1 MQDVGLPYGHYFAK
15 GMSRGMT
22 SATSTRRGRR
32 AQQPQGGPSGR
43 RSSAAPAAPV
53 AASPRTLPRPGG
65 LGPVRLQQLILVEL
79 AAAVML
85 AAWAADTSWLLA
97 PAGAVAVVLLL
108 LAVLRRGRRPL
119 PEWYE
124 TARALRQRRRDAKL
138 PVPPGTDPMLAPA
151 VECDPALRTY
161 NFVSRDDRSIGM
173 IGDGTFL
180 TVVLFV
186 QPGDRPLRP
195 GAGDRQLPLRLIQDA
210 LEVDGIRL
218 ASAQIVQ
225 HTQPA
230 PAPHLP
236 QQSLAARSY
245 GPLQAQ
251 AGSPALRLTWVA
263 LKLDPEVCPEA
274 VQARGDGVPG
284 AQRAL
289 LRVADQ
295 LSSRLA
301 GAGFKATILDE
312 TELVQALATSS
323 CLNPRANAQR
333 TQDGDSPQRRTV
345 ESVRTW
351 RVDDRWHTT
360 YWVSRWPQ
368 LGSGGVALPEL
379 VTRFTSLPVL
389 ATTFSMTLSKAGN
402 RGVSLTG
409 HVRVTARGDSEL
421 GQVGRELE
429 RAASAAK
436 VGLVRLDREQVPG
449 VLATLPLGGTY

>member
-1 MQDVGLPYGHYFAK
+1 M
-15 GMSRGMT
+15 
-22 SATSTRRGRR
+22 
-32 AQQPQGGPSGR
+32 
-43 RSSAAPAAPV
+43 
-53 AASPRTLPRPGG
+53 
-65 LGPVRLQQLILVEL
+65 GPVRLQQLILVEL

-85 AAWAADTSWLLA
+85 VAWVTDVSWLLA
-97 PAGAVAVVLLL
+97 PAGAVAALLLL

-119 PEWYE
+119 AEWYD
-124 TARALRQRRRDAKL
+124 TARALRRRQREAKL
-138 PVPPGTDPMLAPA
+138 PVPPGTDALLAPV
-151 VECDPALRTY
+151 VECDPALRTHE
-161 NFVSRDDRSIGM
+161 FLSRDDRSIGL

-180 TVVLFV
+180 TAVLFV
-186 QPGDRPLRP
+186 QPADQPLRP
-195 GAGDRQLPLRLIQDA
+195 GGAGRELPLKLIQEA

-218 ASAQIVQ
+218 ASAQVVQ

-236 QQSLAARSY
+236 EQSIAARSY

-251 AGSPALRLTWVA
+251 TGSPALRLTWVA
-263 LKLDPEVCPEA
+263 LKLDPELCPEA

-295 LSSRLA
+295 LTSRLA

-312 TELVQALATSS
+312 NELVQALATSS
-323 CLNPRANAQR
+323 CLNPRANAQHG
-333 TQDGDSPQRRTV
+333 QDGRTQRRTV

-368 LGSGGVALPEL
+368 LGNGGVALPAL
-379 VTRFTSLPVL
+379 VTQFTSLPVL
-389 ATTFSMTLSKAGN
+389 ATTFSVTLSKAGS
-402 RGVSLTG
+402 RGVSLAG
-409 HVRVTARGDSEL
+409 HIRVTARGDSEL
-421 GQVGRELE
+421 SQVGRELE
-429 RAASAAK
+429 RTASTAK

-449 VLATLPLGGTY
+449 ALATLPLGGTY

>member
-1 MQDVGLPYGHYFAK
+1 
-15 GMSRGMT
+15 MT

-32 AQQPQGGPSGR
+32 AQQQEHDPGR
-43 RSSAAPAAPV
+43 GRVPAPAPA
-53 AASPRTLPRPGG
+53 AASPRKLPSPGG
-65 LGPVRLQQLILVEL
+65 LGPLRLQQLILVEL
-79 AAAVML
+79 AAALML
-85 AAWAADTSWLLA
+85 VAWATHMSWLLA
-97 PAGAVAVVLLL
+97 PAGAVAALLL
-108 LAVLRRGRRPL
+108 LMAVLRRGRRPM

-124 TARALRQRRRDAKL
+124 TTRALRSRRREAKS
-138 PVPPGTDPMLAPA
+138 PVPPGTDPMLAPV

-161 NFVSRDDRSIGM
+161 SFVSRDDRSIGM

-180 TVVLFV
+180 TAVLFV
-186 QPGDRPLRP
+186 QPGDEPLRP
-195 GAGDRQLPLRLIQDA
+195 EAAGRQVPLHLVHDA

-236 QQSLAARSY
+236 QQSLAAQSY
-245 GPLQAQ
+245 GPLQAK
-251 AGSPALRLTWVA
+251 AGSPALRLTWIA
-263 LKLDPEVCPEA
+263 LKLDPELCPEA

-295 LSSRLA
+295 LASRLA

-312 TELVQALATSS
+312 NELVQALATSS
-323 CLNPRANAQR
+323 CLNPRANAQH
-333 TQDGDSPQRRTV
+333 TQDGRASQRRTV
-345 ESVRTW
+345 EAVRSW

-360 YWVSRWPQ
+360 YWLSRWPQ
-368 LGSGGVALPEL
+368 LGNGGVGLPEL
-379 VTRFTSLPVL
+379 ITRLTSLPVL
-389 ATTFSMTLSKAGN
+389 ATTFSVTLGKAGS

-409 HVRVTARGDSEL
+409 HIRVTNRGDSEL
-421 GQVGRELE
+421 GQVGRQLE
-429 RAASAAK
+429 RTASAAK

-449 VLATLPLGGTY
+449 ALATLPLGGTY

>member
-1 MQDVGLPYGHYFAK
+1 
-15 GMSRGMT
+15 MT
-22 SATSTRRGRR
+22 SATSTRRARR
-32 AQQPQGGPSGR
+32 AQQQPDGPDRGR
-43 RSSAAPAAPV
+43 TSTPAPA
-53 AASPRTLPRPGG
+53 AASPRTLPTPGG
-65 LGPVRLQQLILVEL
+65 MGPVRLQQLILVEL

-85 AAWAADTSWLLA
+85 VAWVTDVSWLLA
-97 PAGAVAVVLLL
+97 PAGAVAALLLL

-119 PEWYE
+119 AEWYD
-124 TARALRQRRRDAKL
+124 TARALRRRQREAKL
-138 PVPPGTDPMLAPA
+138 PVPPGTDAMLAPV

-161 NFVSRDDRSIGM
+161 EFVSRDDRSIGL

-180 TVVLFV
+180 TAVLFV
-186 QPGDRPLRP
+186 QPADQPLRP
-195 GAGDRQLPLRLIQDA
+195 GGAGRQLPLKLIQEA

-218 ASAQIVQ
+218 ASAQVVQ

-236 QQSLAARSY
+236 EQSIAARSY

-251 AGSPALRLTWVA
+251 TGSPALRLTWVA
-263 LKLDPEVCPEA
+263 LKLDPELCPEA

-295 LSSRLA
+295 LTSRLA

-312 TELVQALATSS
+312 NELVQALATSS
-323 CLNPRANAQR
+323 CLNPRANAQHGQDGR
-333 TQDGDSPQRRTV
+333 TQRRSV

-368 LGSGGVALPEL
+368 LGNGGVALPEL

-389 ATTFSMTLSKAGN
+389 ATTFSVTLSKAGS
-402 RGVSLTG
+402 RGVSLAG
-409 HVRVTARGDSEL
+409 HIRVTARGDSEL

-429 RAASAAK
+429 RTASTAK

-449 VLATLPLGGTY
+449 ALATLPLGGTY

>member
-1 MQDVGLPYGHYFAK
+1 
-15 GMSRGMT
+15 MT
-22 SATSTRRGRR
+22 SATSTRRGGR
-32 AQQPQGGPSGR
+32 AQQQQDGPGR
-43 RSSAAPAAPV
+43 RRGPAPAPA
-53 AASPRTLPRPGG
+53 AASPRLLPSPGG
-65 LGPVRLQQLILVEL
+65 MGPLRLQQLILVEL

-97 PAGAVAVVLLL
+97 PAGGVAALLLL

-124 TARALRQRRRDAKL
+124 TTRALRRRQRAAKT
-138 PVPPGTDPMLAPA
+138 PVPPGTDPMLAPT

-161 NFVSRDDRSIGM
+161 RFVSRDDRSIGM

-180 TVVLFV
+180 TAVLFV
-186 QPGDRPLRP
+186 QPGDQPLRP
-195 GAGDRQLPLRLIQDA
+195 DSAGRRLPLHLVQEA

-218 ASAQIVQ
+218 ASAQVVQ

-236 QQSLAARSY
+236 QQSVAARSY

-251 AGSPALRLTWVA
+251 TGSPALRLTWVA
-263 LKLDPEVCPEA
+263 LKLDPELCPEA

-295 LSSRLA
+295 LASRLA
-301 GAGFKATILDE
+301 GAGFQATILDE

-323 CLNPRANAQR
+323 CLNPRANAQHA
-333 TQDGDSPQRRTV
+333 QDGRSPQRRTV
-345 ESVRTW
+345 ESARSW

-360 YWVSRWPQ
+360 YWLSRWPQ
-368 LGSGGVALPEL
+368 LGTGVWRCP
-379 VTRFTSLPVL
+379 S
-389 ATTFSMTLSKAGN
+389 
-402 RGVSLTG
+402 
-409 HVRVTARGDSEL
+409 
-421 GQVGRELE
+421 
-429 RAASAAK
+429 
-436 VGLVRLDREQVPG
+436 
-449 VLATLPLGGTY
+449 

>member
-1 MQDVGLPYGHYFAK
+1 
-15 GMSRGMT
+15 MT

-32 AQQPQGGPSGR
+32 AQQQQDGPSR
-43 RSSAAPAAPV
+43 RRASAPAPV
-53 AASPRTLPRPGG
+53 TASPRTLPSPGG
-65 LGPVRLQQLILVEL
+65 MGPVRLQQLILIEL

-85 AAWAADTSWLLA
+85 TAWATHVSWLLA
-97 PAGAVAVVLLL
+97 PAGAVAALLLL

-124 TARALRQRRRDAKL
+124 TTRAFRSRRREAKA
-138 PVPPGTDPMLAPA
+138 PVPPGTDPMLVPT
-151 VECDPALRTY
+151 VECDPALRTFS
-161 NFVSRDDRSIGM
+161 FVSRDNRSIGM

-180 TVVLFV
+180 TAVLFV
-186 QPGDRPLRP
+186 QPGDQPLRP
-195 GAGDRQLPLRLIQDA
+195 ASAERQLPLQLVHDA

-218 ASAQIVQ
+218 TSAQVVQ

-236 QQSLAARSY
+236 QQSVAARSY
-245 GPLQAQ
+245 GPLQAH

-263 LKLDPEVCPEA
+263 LRLDPELCPEA
-274 VQARGDGVPG
+274 VEARGNGMPG

-295 LSSRLA
+295 LASRLD

-323 CLNPRANAQR
+323 CLNPRANAQHA
-333 TQDGDSPQRRTV
+333 QDGRQPQRRTV
-345 ESVRTW
+345 ESVKSW

-360 YWVSRWPQ
+360 YWLSRWPQ
-368 LGSGGVALPEL
+368 LGAGVELPALI
-379 VTRFTSLPVL
+379 TRFTSLPVL
-389 ATTFSMTLSKAGN
+389 ATTFSLTLGRAGN
-402 RGVSLTG
+402 RGVSLSG
-409 HVRVTARGDSEL
+409 HIRVTARGDSEL
-421 GQVGRELE
+421 AQVGRELE

-449 VLATLPLGGTY
+449 ALATLPLGGTH

>member
-1 MQDVGLPYGHYFAK
+1 
-15 GMSRGMT
+15 MS

-32 AQQPQGGPSGR
+32 APQQPGGPDGR
-43 RSSAAPAAPV
+43 RTPAAPS

-79 AAAVML
+79 AAAVMV
-85 AAWAADTSWLLA
+85 AAWAAGTSWLLA
-97 PAGAVAVVLLL
+97 PAGAVAALLLL

-124 TARALRQRRRDAKL
+124 TTRALSRRRRDAKL
-138 PVPPGTDPMLAPA
+138 PVPPGTDAMLVPV

-161 NFVSRDDRSIGM
+161 SFVSRDDRSIGM

-180 TVVLFV
+180 TAVLFV
-186 QPGDRPLRP
+186 QPGDQPLRP
-195 GAGDRQLPLRLIQDA
+195 GAGERQLPLKLVQDA

-218 ASAQIVQ
+218 ASVQVVQ

-236 QQSLAARSY
+236 PQSLAARSY

-251 AGSPALRLTWVA
+251 SGSPALRLTWVA
-263 LKLDPEVCPEA
+263 LKLDPELCPEA
-274 VQARGDGVPG
+274 VKARGDGVPG

-295 LSSRLA
+295 LASRLA

-323 CLNPRANAQR
+323 CLNPRANQQHG
-333 TQDGDSPQRRTV
+333 QDGRTQRRTV
-345 ESVRTW
+345 EAVRTW

-368 LGSGGVALPEL
+368 LGPGGVALPEL

-402 RGVSLTG
+402 RGVALTG
-409 HVRVTARGDSEL
+409 HIRVTARGDDEL
-421 GQVGRELE
+421 GEVGRELE

-449 VLATLPLGGTY
+449 ALATLPLGGTY

>member
-1 MQDVGLPYGHYFAK
+1 
-15 GMSRGMT
+15 MS
-22 SATSTRRGRR
+22 SATSTRRDRR
-32 AQQPQGGPSGR
+32 AQQQQGGPGRR
-43 RSSAAPAAPV
+43 RSSRPPAPAPT

-79 AAAVML
+79 AAAVMV
-85 AAWAADTSWLLA
+85 AAWATHVSWLLA
-97 PAGAVAVVLLL
+97 PAGAVAALLLL

-124 TARALRQRRRDAKL
+124 TTRALRRRKRDAKL
-138 PVPPGTDPMLAPA
+138 PVPPGTDPMLVPT

-161 NFVSRDDRSIGM
+161 SFVSRDDRSIGM

-180 TVVLFV
+180 TAVLFV
-186 QPGDRPLRP
+186 QPADQPLRP
-195 GAGDRQLPLRLIQDA
+195 ESAGRQLPLQLIQDA
-210 LEVDGIRL
+210 LEVDEIRL
-218 ASAQIVQ
+218 ASAQVVQ

-236 QQSLAARSY
+236 EQSLAARSY
-245 GPLQAQ
+245 GPLQAR

-263 LKLDPEVCPEA
+263 LKLDPELCPEA
-274 VQARGDGVPG
+274 VKARGDGVPG
-284 AQRAL
+284 TQRAL
-289 LRVADQ
+289 LRAADQ
-295 LSSRLA
+295 LASRLA

-312 TELVQALATSS
+312 NELVQALATSS
-323 CLNPRANAQR
+323 CLNPRANAQHG
-333 TQDGDSPQRRTV
+333 QDGRTQRRTV
-345 ESVRTW
+345 EAVRTW

-360 YWVSRWPQ
+360 YWLSRWPQ

-379 VTRFTSLPVL
+379 ITRFTSLPVL
-389 ATTFSMTLSKAGN
+389 ATTFSVTLSKAGN
-402 RGVSLTG
+402 RGVALAG
-409 HVRVTARGDSEL
+409 HIRVTARGDSEL

-449 VLATLPLGGTY
+449 ALATLPLGGTY

>member
-1 MQDVGLPYGHYFAK
+1 
-15 GMSRGMT
+15 MT

-32 AQQPQGGPSGR
+32 AQQEPDGPDRGR
-43 RSSAAPAAPV
+43 TSAPAPAV
-53 AASPRTLPRPGG
+53 ASPRTLPTPGG
-65 LGPVRLQQLILVEL
+65 MGPVRLQQLILVEL

-85 AAWAADTSWLLA
+85 VAWVTDVSWLLA
-97 PAGAVAVVLLL
+97 PAGAVAALLLL

-119 PEWYE
+119 AEWYD
-124 TARALRQRRRDAKL
+124 TARALRRRQREAKL
-138 PVPPGTDPMLAPA
+138 PVPPGTDALLAPV
-151 VECDPALRTY
+151 VECDPALRTHE
-161 NFVSRDDRSIGM
+161 FLSRDDRSIGL

-180 TVVLFV
+180 TAVLFV
-186 QPGDRPLRP
+186 QPADQPLRP
-195 GAGDRQLPLRLIQDA
+195 GGAGRELPLKLIQEA

-218 ASAQIVQ
+218 ASAQVVQ

-236 QQSLAARSY
+236 EQSIAARSY

-251 AGSPALRLTWVA
+251 TGSPALRLTWVA
-263 LKLDPEVCPEA
+263 LKLDPELCPEA

-295 LSSRLA
+295 LTSRLA

-312 TELVQALATSS
+312 NELVQALATSS
-323 CLNPRANAQR
+323 CLNPRANAQHGQDGR
-333 TQDGDSPQRRTV
+333 TQRRSV

-368 LGSGGVALPEL
+368 LGNGGVALPAL
-379 VTRFTSLPVL
+379 VTQFTSLPVL
-389 ATTFSMTLSKAGN
+389 ATTFSVTLSKAGS
-402 RGVSLTG
+402 RGVSLAG
-409 HVRVTARGDSEL
+409 HIRVTARGDSEL
-421 GQVGRELE
+421 SQVGRELE
-429 RAASAAK
+429 RTASTAK

-449 VLATLPLGGTY
+449 ALATLPLGGTY

>member
-1 MQDVGLPYGHYFAK
+1 
-15 GMSRGMT
+15 MS
-22 SATSTRRGRR
+22 SATSTRGRR
-32 AQQPQGGPSGR
+32 ALQQQDGPGR
-43 RSSAAPAAPV
+43 RRTPDQAPT

-65 LGPVRLQQLILVEL
+65 LGPVRLQQLVLVEL
-79 AAAVML
+79 AVAVLL
-85 AAWAADTSWLLA
+85 AAWATDVSWSLA
-97 PAGAVAVVLLL
+97 PAGAMAALLLL

-124 TARALRQRRRDAKL
+124 TARALRSRRRESKL
-138 PVPPGTDPMLAPA
+138 PVPPGTDPMLAPV

-161 NFVSRDDRSIGM
+161 GFVSRDNRSVGM

-180 TVVLFV
+180 AAVLFV
-186 QPGDRPLRP
+186 EPADRPLRP
-195 GAGDRQLPLRLIQDA
+195 ESAGRQLPLQLIQEA

-218 ASAQIVQ
+218 ASAQVVQ

-236 QQSLAARSY
+236 QQSIAARSY
-245 GPLQAQ
+245 GPLQSQ

-263 LKLDPEVCPEA
+263 LKLDPELCPEA

-284 AQRAL
+284 TQRAL

-295 LSSRLA
+295 LASRLA

-323 CLNPRANAQR
+323 CLNPRANAQHA
-333 TQDGDSPQRRTV
+333 QDGRTTQRRTV
-345 ESVRTW
+345 ETVRTW

-360 YWVSRWPQ
+360 YWLSRWPQ
-368 LGSGGVALPEL
+368 MGNGGVALPRL
-379 VTRFTSLPVL
+379 ITQFTSLPVL
-389 ATTFSMTLSKAGN
+389 ATTFSVTLSKAGS

-409 HVRVTARGDSEL
+409 HIRVTARGDSEL

-449 VLATLPLGGTY
+449 ALATLPLGGTY

>member
-1 MQDVGLPYGHYFAK
+1 
-15 GMSRGMT
+15 MT

-32 AQQPQGGPSGR
+32 AQQEPDGPDRGR
-43 RSSAAPAAPV
+43 TSTPAPA
-53 AASPRTLPRPGG
+53 AASPRTLPTPGG
-65 LGPVRLQQLILVEL
+65 MGPVRLQQLILVEL

-85 AAWAADTSWLLA
+85 VAWVTDVSWLLA
-97 PAGAVAVVLLL
+97 PAGAVAALLLL

-119 PEWYE
+119 AEWYD
-124 TARALRQRRRDAKL
+124 TARALRRRQREAKL
-138 PVPPGTDPMLAPA
+138 PVPPGTDALLAPV
-151 VECDPALRTY
+151 VECDPALRTHE
-161 NFVSRDDRSIGM
+161 FLSRDDRSIGL

-180 TVVLFV
+180 TAVLFV
-186 QPGDRPLRP
+186 QPADQPLRP
-195 GAGDRQLPLRLIQDA
+195 GGAGRELPLKLIQEA

-218 ASAQIVQ
+218 ASAQVVQ

-236 QQSLAARSY
+236 EQSIAARSY

-251 AGSPALRLTWVA
+251 TGSPALRLTWVA
-263 LKLDPEVCPEA
+263 LKLDPELCPEA

-295 LSSRLA
+295 LTSRLA
-301 GAGFKATILDE
+301 GAGFKATVLDE
-312 TELVQALATSS
+312 NELVQALATSS
-323 CLNPRANAQR
+323 CLNPRANAQHGQDGR
-333 TQDGDSPQRRTV
+333 TQRRSV

-368 LGSGGVALPEL
+368 LGNGGVALPAL
-379 VTRFTSLPVL
+379 VTQFTSLPVL
-389 ATTFSMTLSKAGN
+389 ATTFSVTLSKAGS
-402 RGVSLTG
+402 RGVSLAG
-409 HVRVTARGDSEL
+409 HIRVTARGDSEL
-421 GQVGRELE
+421 SQVGRELE
-429 RAASAAK
+429 RTASTAK

-449 VLATLPLGGTY
+449 ALATLPLGGTY

>member
-1 MQDVGLPYGHYFAK
+1 M
-15 GMSRGMT
+15 
-22 SATSTRRGRR
+22 
-32 AQQPQGGPSGR
+32 
-43 RSSAAPAAPV
+43 
-53 AASPRTLPRPGG
+53 
-65 LGPVRLQQLILVEL
+65 GPVRLQQLILVEL
-79 AAAVML
+79 AAAVMV
-85 AAWAADTSWLLA
+85 AAWAAGTSWLLA
-97 PAGAVAVVLLL
+97 PAGVVAALLLL

-124 TARALRQRRRDAKL
+124 TARSLRRRRREAKL
-138 PVPPGTDPMLAPA
+138 PVAPGTEPLLAPA

-161 NFVSRDDRSIGM
+161 SFVSRDDRSIGM

-180 TVVLFV
+180 TAVLFV
-186 QPGDRPLRP
+186 QPGDQPLRP
-195 GAGDRQLPLRLIQDA
+195 GGSGRQLPLQLIHDA

-218 ASAQIVQ
+218 ASAQVVQ

-263 LKLDPEVCPEA
+263 LKLDPELCPEA

-295 LSSRLA
+295 LASRLA
-301 GAGFKATILDE
+301 GAGFQATILDE
-312 TELVQALATSS
+312 NELVQAIATSS
-323 CLNPRANAQR
+323 CLNPRANAQHA
-333 TQDGDSPQRRTV
+333 QDGRPSQRRTV
-345 ESVRTW
+345 EAVRTW

-360 YWVSRWPQ
+360 YWISRWPHM
-368 LGSGGVALPEL
+368 GNGGAALPAL
-379 VTRFTSLPVL
+379 VAQFTSLPVL
-389 ATTFSMTLSKAGN
+389 ATTFSMTLSKAGG
-402 RGVSLTG
+402 RGVSLAG
-409 HVRVTARGDSEL
+409 HIRVTARGDDEL
-421 GQVGRELE
+421 AQLGRELE

-449 VLATLPLGGTY
+449 ALATLPLGGTY

>member
-1 MQDVGLPYGHYFAK
+1 
-15 GMSRGMT
+15 MS
-22 SATSTRRGRR
+22 SATSTRRDRR
-32 AQQPQGGPSGR
+32 AQQQQGGPGR
-43 RSSAAPAAPV
+43 RRASRPPAPAPT

-85 AAWAADTSWLLA
+85 AAWVTDVSWLLA
-97 PAGAVAVVLLL
+97 PAGAVAALLLL

-124 TARALRQRRRDAKL
+124 TTRALRRRKRDAKL
-138 PVPPGTDPMLAPA
+138 PVPPGTDPMLAPT

-180 TVVLFV
+180 TAVLFV
-186 QPGDRPLRP
+186 QPADQPLRP
-195 GAGDRQLPLRLIQDA
+195 ESAGRQLPLQLIQDA
-210 LEVDGIRL
+210 LEVDEIRL
-218 ASAQIVQ
+218 ASAQVVQ

-236 QQSLAARSY
+236 EQSIAARSY
-245 GPLQAQ
+245 GPLQAR

-263 LKLDPEVCPEA
+263 LKLDPELCPEA
-274 VQARGDGVPG
+274 VKARGDGVPG
-284 AQRAL
+284 SQRAL

-295 LSSRLA
+295 LASRLA

-312 TELVQALATSS
+312 NELVQALATSS
-323 CLNPRANAQR
+323 CLNPRANAQHS
-333 TQDGDSPQRRTV
+333 QDGRTQRRTV

-360 YWVSRWPQ
+360 YWLSRWPQ
-368 LGSGGVALPEL
+368 LGNGGVALPEL
-379 VTRFTSLPVL
+379 ITRFTSLPVL
-389 ATTFSMTLSKAGN
+389 ATTFSVTLSKAGN
-402 RGVSLTG
+402 RGVALAG
-409 HVRVTARGDSEL
+409 HIRVTARGDSEL

-449 VLATLPLGGTY
+449 ALATLPLGGTY

>member
-1 MQDVGLPYGHYFAK
+1 
-15 GMSRGMT
+15 MS
-22 SATSTRRGRR
+22 SATSTRRDRR
-32 AQQPQGGPSGR
+32 AQQQQGGPGR
-43 RSSAAPAAPV
+43 RRWSRPPAPAPT

-85 AAWAADTSWLLA
+85 AAWATDVSWLLA
-97 PAGAVAVVLLL
+97 PAGAVAALLLL

-124 TARALRQRRRDAKL
+124 TTRALRRRKRDAKL
-138 PVPPGTDPMLAPA
+138 PVPPGTDPMLVPT

-161 NFVSRDDRSIGM
+161 SFVSRDDRSIGM

-180 TVVLFV
+180 TAVLFV
-186 QPGDRPLRP
+186 QPADQPLRP
-195 GAGDRQLPLRLIQDA
+195 ESAGRQLPLQLIQDA
-210 LEVDGIRL
+210 LEVDEIRL
-218 ASAQIVQ
+218 ASAQVVQ

-236 QQSLAARSY
+236 EQSLAARSY
-245 GPLQAQ
+245 GPLQAG

-263 LKLDPEVCPEA
+263 LKLDPELCPEA
-274 VQARGDGVPG
+274 VKARGDGVPG
-284 AQRAL
+284 TQRAL
-289 LRVADQ
+289 LRAADQ
-295 LSSRLA
+295 LASRLA

-312 TELVQALATSS
+312 NELVQALATSS
-323 CLNPRANAQR
+323 CLNPRANAQHG
-333 TQDGDSPQRRTV
+333 QDGRTQRRTV
-345 ESVRTW
+345 EAVRTW

-360 YWVSRWPQ
+360 YWLSRWPQ
-368 LGSGGVALPEL
+368 LGNGGVALPEL
-379 VTRFTSLPVL
+379 ITRFTSLPVL
-389 ATTFSMTLSKAGN
+389 ATTFSVTLSKAGN
-402 RGVSLTG
+402 RGVALAG
-409 HVRVTARGDSEL
+409 HIRVTARGDSEL

-449 VLATLPLGGTY
+449 ALATLPLGGTY

>member
-1 MQDVGLPYGHYFAK
+1 
-15 GMSRGMT
+15 MS

-32 AQQPQGGPSGR
+32 AQQPQGGPGDR
-43 RSSAAPAAPV
+43 RTTAAPPAAV

-79 AAAVML
+79 AAAVLL
-85 AAWAADTSWLLA
+85 AAWAADVSWLLV
-97 PAGAVAVVLLL
+97 PAGVVAVLLLL
-108 LAVLRRGRRPL
+108 LAVLRRARRPL

-124 TARALRQRRRDAKL
+124 TTRALRQRRRDAKL
-138 PVPPGTDPMLAPA
+138 PVPPGTEAMLAPV

-161 NFVSRDDRSIGM
+161 AFVSRDNRQIGM

-180 TVVLFV
+180 TAVLFV
-186 QPGDRPLRP
+186 QPADEPLRP
-195 GAGDRQLPLRLIQDA
+195 AAAHRQLPLKLVQDA

-218 ASAQIVQ
+218 ASAQVVQ

-251 AGSPALRLTWVA
+251 VGSPALRLTWVA
-263 LKLDPEVCPEA
+263 LKLDPELCPEA

-284 AQRAL
+284 AQKAL

-323 CLNPRANAQR
+323 CLNPRSSQQHAA
-333 TQDGDSPQRRTV
+333 QDGRSQRRTV
-345 ESVRTW
+345 EAVKTW

-368 LGSGGVALPEL
+368 LGNGGVSLPEL
-379 VTRFTSLPVL
+379 VTRLTSLPVL

-402 RGVSLTG
+402 RGVSLAG
-409 HVRVTARGDSEL
+409 HIRVTARGDDEL
-421 GQVGRELE
+421 SQVGRELE

-449 VLATLPLGGTY
+449 ALATLPLGGTY

>member
-1 MQDVGLPYGHYFAK
+1 
-15 GMSRGMT
+15 MS

-32 AQQPQGGPSGR
+32 AQQPQGGPGDR
-43 RSSAAPAAPV
+43 RTTAAPPAAV

-79 AAAVML
+79 AAAVLL
-85 AAWAADTSWLLA
+85 AAWAADVSWLLV
-97 PAGAVAVVLLL
+97 PAGVVALLLLL
-108 LAVLRRGRRPL
+108 LAVLRRARRPL

-124 TARALRQRRRDAKL
+124 TTRALRQRRRDAKL
-138 PVPPGTDPMLAPA
+138 PVPPGTEAMLAPV

-161 NFVSRDDRSIGM
+161 AFVSRDNRQIGM

-180 TVVLFV
+180 TAVLFV
-186 QPGDRPLRP
+186 QPADEPLRP
-195 GAGDRQLPLRLIQDA
+195 AAAHRQLPLKLVQDA

-218 ASAQIVQ
+218 ASAQVVQ

-251 AGSPALRLTWVA
+251 VGSPALRLTWVA
-263 LKLDPEVCPEA
+263 LKLDPELCPEA

-284 AQRAL
+284 AQKAL

-323 CLNPRANAQR
+323 CLNPRSSQQHAA
-333 TQDGDSPQRRTV
+333 QDGRSQRRTV
-345 ESVRTW
+345 EAVKTW

-368 LGSGGVALPEL
+368 LGNGGVSLPEL
-379 VTRFTSLPVL
+379 VTRLTSLPVL

-402 RGVSLTG
+402 RGVSLAG
-409 HVRVTARGDSEL
+409 HIRVTARGDDEL

-449 VLATLPLGGTY
+449 ALATLPLGGTY

>member
-1 MQDVGLPYGHYFAK
+1 
-15 GMSRGMT
+15 MT

-32 AQQPQGGPSGR
+32 AQQEPDGPDRGR
-43 RSSAAPAAPV
+43 TSTPAPAV
-53 AASPRTLPRPGG
+53 ASPRTLPTPGG
-65 LGPVRLQQLILVEL
+65 MGPVRLQQLILVEL

-85 AAWAADTSWLLA
+85 VAWVTDVSWLLA
-97 PAGAVAVVLLL
+97 PAGAVAALLLL

-119 PEWYE
+119 AEWYD
-124 TARALRQRRRDAKL
+124 TARALRRRQREAKL
-138 PVPPGTDPMLAPA
+138 PVPPGTDALLAPV
-151 VECDPALRTY
+151 VECDPALRTHE
-161 NFVSRDDRSIGM
+161 FLSRDDRSIGL

-180 TVVLFV
+180 TAVLFV
-186 QPGDRPLRP
+186 QPADQPLRP
-195 GAGDRQLPLRLIQDA
+195 GGAGRELPLKLIQEA

-218 ASAQIVQ
+218 ASAQVVQ

-236 QQSLAARSY
+236 EQSIAARSY

-251 AGSPALRLTWVA
+251 TGSPALRLTWVA
-263 LKLDPEVCPEA
+263 LKLDPELCPEA

-295 LSSRLA
+295 LTSRLA

-312 TELVQALATSS
+312 NELVQALATSS
-323 CLNPRANAQR
+323 CLNPRANAQHG
-333 TQDGDSPQRRTV
+333 QDGRTQRRTV

-368 LGSGGVALPEL
+368 LGNGGVALPAL
-379 VTRFTSLPVL
+379 VTQFTSLPVL
-389 ATTFSMTLSKAGN
+389 ATTFSVTLSKAGS
-402 RGVSLTG
+402 RGVSLAG
-409 HVRVTARGDSEL
+409 HIRVTARGDSEL

-429 RAASAAK
+429 RTASTAK

-449 VLATLPLGGTY
+449 ALATLPLGGTY

>member
-1 MQDVGLPYGHYFAK
+1 
-15 GMSRGMT
+15 MT

-32 AQQPQGGPSGR
+32 APQQQGGPSGR
-43 RSSAAPAAPV
+43 RASDAPASPA

-79 AAAVML
+79 AVAVVL
-85 AAWAADTSWLLA
+85 AAWAADVSWLLV
-97 PAGAVAVVLLL
+97 PAGVVAALLLL

-124 TARALRQRRRDAKL
+124 TTRALRQRRRDAKT
-138 PVPPGTDPMLAPA
+138 PVPPGTDAMLAPV

-161 NFVSRDDRSIGM
+161 SFVSRDDRSIGM

-180 TVVLFV
+180 TAVLFV

-195 GAGDRQLPLRLIQDA
+195 GSAERQLPLRLVQEA

-218 ASAQIVQ
+218 ASVQVVQ

-251 AGSPALRLTWVA
+251 SGAPALRLTWVA
-263 LKLDPEVCPEA
+263 LKLDPELCPEA

-295 LSSRLA
+295 LASRLA

-323 CLNPRANAQR
+323 CLNPRANAQHSQEGR
-333 TQDGDSPQRRTV
+333 APQRRTV

-351 RVDDRWHTT
+351 RVDDRYHTT

-368 LGSGGVALPEL
+368 LGGGGVALPEL

-409 HVRVTARGDSEL
+409 HIRVTARGDSEV

-429 RAASAAK
+429 RAASAGK

-449 VLATLPLGGTY
+449 ALATLPLGGTY

>member
-1 MQDVGLPYGHYFAK
+1 
-15 GMSRGMT
+15 MS

-32 AQQPQGGPSGR
+32 AQQPEGGPGDR
-43 RSSAAPAAPV
+43 RTTAAPPAAV

-79 AAAVML
+79 AAALLL
-85 AAWAADTSWLLA
+85 AAWAADVSWLLV
-97 PAGAVAVVLLL
+97 PAGVVAVLLLL
-108 LAVLRRGRRPL
+108 LAVLRRARRPL

-124 TARALRQRRRDAKL
+124 TTRALRQRRRDAKL
-138 PVPPGTDPMLAPA
+138 PVPPGTEAMLAPV

-161 NFVSRDDRSIGM
+161 AFVSRDNRQIGM

-180 TVVLFV
+180 TAVLFV
-186 QPGDRPLRP
+186 QPADEPLRP
-195 GAGDRQLPLRLIQDA
+195 AAAHRQLPLKLVQDA

-218 ASAQIVQ
+218 ASAQVVQ

-251 AGSPALRLTWVA
+251 VGSPALRLTWVA
-263 LKLDPEVCPEA
+263 LKLDPELCPEA

-284 AQRAL
+284 AQKAL

-312 TELVQALATSS
+312 TELMQALATSS
-323 CLNPRANAQR
+323 CLNPRSSQQHAA
-333 TQDGDSPQRRTV
+333 QDGRSQRRTV
-345 ESVRTW
+345 EAVKTW

-368 LGSGGVALPEL
+368 LGNGGVSLPEL
-379 VTRFTSLPVL
+379 VTRLTSLPVL

-402 RGVSLTG
+402 RGVSLAG
-409 HVRVTARGDSEL
+409 HIRVTARGDDEL

-449 VLATLPLGGTY
+449 ALATLPLGGTY

>member
-1 MQDVGLPYGHYFAK
+1 
-15 GMSRGMT
+15 MT

-32 AQQPQGGPSGR
+32 AQQQQGDPNGR
-43 RSSAAPAAPV
+43 RTSAAPAAPA

-65 LGPVRLQQLILVEL
+65 LGPVRLQQLILVEM
-79 AAAVML
+79 AAAVLL

-97 PAGAVAVVLLL
+97 PAGAVAALLLL

-124 TARALRQRRRDAKL
+124 TTRALRRRRRDAKL
-138 PVPPGTDPMLAPA
+138 PVPPGTDAMLVPV
-151 VECDPALRTY
+151 VECDPALRTDS
-161 NFVSRDDRSIGM
+161 FVSRDDRSVGM

-180 TVVLFV
+180 TAVLFV
-186 QPGDRPLRP
+186 QPGDQPLRP
-195 GAGDRQLPLRLIQDA
+195 GAAGRQLPLRLIQDA

-218 ASAQIVQ
+218 ASVQVVQ

-263 LKLDPEVCPEA
+263 LKLDPELCPEA

-295 LSSRLA
+295 LASRLA

-323 CLNPRANAQR
+323 CLNPRANAQHG
-333 TQDGDSPQRRTV
+333 QDGRTQRRTV
-345 ESVRTW
+345 ESVRNW
-351 RVDDRWHTT
+351 RVDDRYHTT

-368 LGSGGVALPEL
+368 LGNGGAALPEL

-389 ATTFSMTLSKAGN
+389 ATTFSMTLGKAGN

-409 HVRVTARGDSEL
+409 HIRVTARGDSEL
-421 GQVGRELE
+421 AQVGRELE
-429 RAASAAK
+429 RAASASK

-449 VLATLPLGGTY
+449 ALATLPLGGTY

>member
-1 MQDVGLPYGHYFAK
+1 
-15 GMSRGMT
+15 MS

-32 AQQPQGGPSGR
+32 AQQQQGGPGDR
-43 RSSAAPAAPV
+43 RRTSAAPAAPAPT

-85 AAWAADTSWLLA
+85 AAWAADVSWLLV
-97 PAGAVAVVLLL
+97 PAGVVAVLLLL

-124 TARALRQRRRDAKL
+124 TTRAMRQRRRDAKL
-138 PVPPGTDPMLAPA
+138 PVPPGTDAMLAPV

-161 NFVSRDDRSIGM
+161 NFVSRDNRAIGM

-180 TVVLFV
+180 TAVLFV
-186 QPGDRPLRP
+186 QPADEPLRP
-195 GAGDRQLPLRLIQDA
+195 AAAHRQLPLKLVQDA

-218 ASAQIVQ
+218 ASAQVVQ

-236 QQSLAARSY
+236 AQSLAARSY

-251 AGSPALRLTWVA
+251 VGSPALRLTWVA
-263 LKLDPEVCPEA
+263 LKLDPELCPEA

-284 AQRAL
+284 AQKAL

-312 TELVQALATSS
+312 NELVQALATSS
-323 CLNPRANAQR
+323 CLNPRANAQHSQEGR
-333 TQDGDSPQRRTV
+333 APQRRTV
-345 ESVRTW
+345 EAAKSW
-351 RVDDRWHTT
+351 RVDDRYHTT

-368 LGSGGVALPEL
+368 LGNGGVALPEL
-379 VTRFTSLPVL
+379 VTRLTSLPVL

-409 HVRVTARGDSEL
+409 HIRVTARGDSEL

-436 VGLVRLDREQVPG
+436 AGLVRLDREQVPG
-449 VLATLPLGGTY
+449 ALATLPLGGTY

>member
-1 MQDVGLPYGHYFAK
+1 M
-15 GMSRGMT
+15 
-22 SATSTRRGRR
+22 
-32 AQQPQGGPSGR
+32 
-43 RSSAAPAAPV
+43 
-53 AASPRTLPRPGG
+53 
-65 LGPVRLQQLILVEL
+65 ILVEL
-79 AAAVML
+79 AAAVLL
-85 AAWAADTSWLLA
+85 AGWAADASWLLA
-97 PAGAVAVVLLL
+97 AAGAVAAVLLL

-124 TARALRQRRRDAKL
+124 TTRALRARRRDARL
-138 PVPPGTDPMLAPA
+138 PVPPGTDAMLAPV

-161 NFVSRDDRSIGM
+161 SFVSRDDRPIGM

-180 TVVLFV
+180 TAVLFV

-195 GAGDRQLPLRLIQDA
+195 GAGERQLPLRLIHES

-236 QQSLAARSY
+236 SQSLAARSY
-245 GPLQAQ
+245 GPLQARS
-251 AGSPALRLTWVA
+251 GSPALRLTWIA
-263 LKLDPEVCPEA
+263 LKLDPELCPEA
-274 VQARGDGVPG
+274 VEARGGGVPG
-284 AQRAL
+284 AQRSL

-295 LSSRLA
+295 LASRLA

-323 CLNPRANAQR
+323 CLNPRANQQHG
-333 TQDGDSPQRRTV
+333 QDGRAQRRTV
-345 ESVRTW
+345 EAVRSW

-368 LGSGGVALPEL
+368 LGSGAVELPEL
-379 VTRFTSLPVL
+379 VTRLTSLPVL
-389 ATTFSMTLSKAGN
+389 ATTFSMTVGRAGN
-402 RGVSLTG
+402 RGVALTG
-409 HVRVTARGDSEL
+409 HIRVTARGEDEL
-421 GQVGRELE
+421 GEVGRELE
-429 RAASAAK
+429 RSASTAK

-449 VLATLPLGGTY
+449 ALATLPLGGTS

>member
-1 MQDVGLPYGHYFAK
+1 
-15 GMSRGMT
+15 MT

-32 AQQPQGGPSGR
+32 AQQEPDGPDRGR
-43 RSSAAPAAPV
+43 TSTPAPAV
-53 AASPRTLPRPGG
+53 ASPRTLPTPGG
-65 LGPVRLQQLILVEL
+65 MGPVRLQQLILVEL

-85 AAWAADTSWLLA
+85 VAWVTDVSWLLA
-97 PAGAVAVVLLL
+97 PAGAVAALLLL

-119 PEWYE
+119 AEWYD
-124 TARALRQRRRDAKL
+124 TARALRRRQREAKL
-138 PVPPGTDPMLAPA
+138 PVPPGTDALLAPV
-151 VECDPALRTY
+151 VECDPALRTHE
-161 NFVSRDDRSIGM
+161 FLSRDDRSIGL

-180 TVVLFV
+180 TAVLFV
-186 QPGDRPLRP
+186 QPADQPLRP
-195 GAGDRQLPLRLIQDA
+195 GGAGRELPLKLIQEA

-218 ASAQIVQ
+218 ASAQVVQ

-236 QQSLAARSY
+236 EQSIAARSY

-251 AGSPALRLTWVA
+251 TGSPALRLTWVA
-263 LKLDPEVCPEA
+263 LKLDPELCPEA

-295 LSSRLA
+295 LTSRLA

-312 TELVQALATSS
+312 NELVQALATSS
-323 CLNPRANAQR
+323 CLNPRANAQHG
-333 TQDGDSPQRRTV
+333 QDGRTQRRTV

-368 LGSGGVALPEL
+368 LGNGGVALPAL
-379 VTRFTSLPVL
+379 VTQFTSLPVL
-389 ATTFSMTLSKAGN
+389 ATTFSVTLSKAGS
-402 RGVSLTG
+402 RGVSLAG
-409 HVRVTARGDSEL
+409 HIRVTARGDSEL
-421 GQVGRELE
+421 SQVGRELE
-429 RAASAAK
+429 RTASTAK

-449 VLATLPLGGTY
+449 ALATLPLGGTY

>member
-1 MQDVGLPYGHYFAK
+1 
-15 GMSRGMT
+15 MT

-32 AQQPQGGPSGR
+32 AQQPPGEPGGTRTPP
-43 RSSAAPAAPV
+43 APAASA

-79 AAAVML
+79 AAAVVL
-85 AAWAADTSWLLA
+85 AAWVADVSWLLA
-97 PAGAVAVVLLL
+97 PAGAVAALLLL
-108 LAVLRRGRRPL
+108 LAVLRRGSRPL

-124 TARALRQRRRDAKL
+124 TTRALRRRRREAKD
-138 PVPPGTDPMLAPA
+138 PVPPGTDPMLAAA

-161 NFVSRDDRSIGM
+161 PFVSRDNRSIGM

-180 TVVLFV
+180 TAVLFV
-186 QPGDRPLRP
+186 QPGDQPLRP
-195 GAGDRQLPLRLIQDA
+195 EAAGRQLPLRLIQDT

-218 ASAQIVQ
+218 ASAQVVQ

-236 QQSLAARSY
+236 PQSLAARSY

-251 AGSPALRLTWVA
+251 SGAPALRLTWVA
-263 LKLDPEVCPEA
+263 LKLDPELSSEA

-295 LSSRLA
+295 LASRLA
-301 GAGFKATILDE
+301 GAGFQATILDE
-312 TELVQALATSS
+312 TELVQALATSA
-323 CLNPRANAQR
+323 CLNPRANAQHSQEGR
-333 TQDGDSPQRRTV
+333 APQRRTV
-345 ESVRTW
+345 ESVRNW
-351 RVDDRWHTT
+351 RVDDRYHTT

-389 ATTFSMTLSKAGN
+389 ATTFSMTLSRAGK
-402 RGVSLTG
+402 RGVCLTG

-421 GQVGRELE
+421 AEVGRELE

-449 VLATLPLGGTY
+449 ALATLPLGGTY

>member
-1 MQDVGLPYGHYFAK
+1 
-15 GMSRGMT
+15 MS

-32 AQQPQGGPSGR
+32 APQQPGGPDGR
-43 RSSAAPAAPV
+43 RTPAAPS

-79 AAAVML
+79 AAAVMV
-85 AAWAADTSWLLA
+85 AAWAVGTSWLLA
-97 PAGAVAVVLLL
+97 PAGAVAALLLL

-119 PEWYE
+119 PEWWE
-124 TARALRQRRRDAKL
+124 TTRALRQRRRDAKL
-138 PVPPGTDPMLAPA
+138 PVPPGTDAMLAPV

-161 NFVSRDDRSIGM
+161 SFVSRDDRSIGM

-180 TVVLFV
+180 TAVLFV
-186 QPGDRPLRP
+186 QPGDQPLRP
-195 GAGDRQLPLRLIQDA
+195 GAAERQLPLKLIQDA

-218 ASAQIVQ
+218 ASVQIVQ

-236 QQSLAARSY
+236 PQSLAARSY

-263 LKLDPEVCPEA
+263 LKLDPELCPEA
-274 VQARGDGVPG
+274 VKARGDGVPG

-323 CLNPRANAQR
+323 CLNPRANQQHA
-333 TQDGDSPQRRTV
+333 QDGRTQRRTV
-345 ESVRTW
+345 EAVRTW

-368 LGSGGVALPEL
+368 LGAGGVALPEL

-402 RGVSLTG
+402 RGVALAG
-409 HVRVTARGDSEL
+409 HIRVTARGDDEL

-449 VLATLPLGGTY
+449 ALATLPLGGTY

>member
-1 MQDVGLPYGHYFAK
+1 
-15 GMSRGMT
+15 MT
-22 SATSTRRGRR
+22 SATSTRRGGR
-32 AQQPQGGPSGR
+32 APQQQDGPGGGR
-43 RSSAAPAAPV
+43 GPAAAP

-65 LGPVRLQQLILVEL
+65 MGPLRLPQLVLMEL
-79 AAAVML
+79 AVAVVL
-85 AAWAADTSWLLA
+85 AAWAAGAPWLLA
-97 PAGAVAVVLLL
+97 PAVAVAALLL
-108 LAVLRRGRRPL
+108 LPAVLRRGRRPL

-124 TARALRQRRRDAKL
+124 TTRALRRRLREAKL
-138 PVPPGTDPMLAPA
+138 PVPPGTEAMLAPV
-151 VECDPALRTY
+151 VECDPALRTCR
-161 NFVSRDDRSIGM
+161 FVSRDDRSIGM

-186 QPGDRPLRP
+186 QPGDQPLRP
-195 GAGDRQLPLRLIQDA
+195 ESAGRQLPLHLVHDA

-218 ASAQIVQ
+218 ASAQVVQ

-236 QQSLAARSY
+236 PQSVAVRSY

-263 LKLDPEVCPEA
+263 LKLDPELCPEA

-295 LSSRLA
+295 LVSRLA

-323 CLNPRANAQR
+323 CLNPRANAQHAQEGR
-333 TQDGDSPQRRTV
+333 QPQRRTV
-345 ESVRTW
+345 ESVRSW

-360 YWVSRWPQ
+360 YWLSRWPQ
-368 LGSGGVALPEL
+368 LGNGGVGLPEL
-379 VTRFTSLPVL
+379 VTRFTSMPVL
-389 ATTFSMTLSKAGN
+389 ATTFSVTLGRAGS
-402 RGVSLTG
+402 RGVSLAG
-409 HVRVTARGDSEL
+409 HLRITTRGDSEL
-421 GQVGRELE
+421 VQVGRELE
-429 RAASAAK
+429 RAASAEK

-449 VLATLPLGGTY
+449 ALATLPLGGTY

>member
-1 MQDVGLPYGHYFAK
+1 
-15 GMSRGMT
+15 MT

-32 AQQPQGGPSGR
+32 AQQEPDGSGR
-43 RSSAAPAAPV
+43 GRVPTPAPA
-53 AASPRTLPRPGG
+53 AASPRTLPNPGG
-65 LGPVRLQQLILVEL
+65 MGPVRLQQLILVEL
-79 AAAVML
+79 AAGVML
-85 AAWAADTSWLLA
+85 AAWVTDVSWLLA
-97 PAGAVAVVLLL
+97 PAGAVAALMLLF
-108 LAVLRRGRRPL
+108 AVLRRGRRPM

-124 TARALRQRRRDAKL
+124 TARALRRRQREAKL
-138 PVPPGTDPMLAPA
+138 PVPPGTDPMLAPV
-151 VECDPALRTY
+151 VESDPALRTY
-161 NFVSRDDRSIGM
+161 AFVSRDDRSIGL

-180 TVVLFV
+180 TAVLFV
-186 QPGDRPLRP
+186 QPADQPLRP
-195 GAGDRQLPLRLIQDA
+195 ESAGRQLPLRLIQDA

-218 ASAQIVQ
+218 ASAQVVQ

-236 QQSLAARSY
+236 QQSMAARSY

-263 LKLDPEVCPEA
+263 LKLDPELCPEA

-295 LSSRLA
+295 LASRLD

-312 TELVQALATSS
+312 NELVQALATSS
-323 CLNPRANAQR
+323 CLNPRVSTQQA
-333 TQDGDSPQRRTV
+333 QDGRAPQRRTV
-345 ESVRTW
+345 EAVRTW

-368 LGSGGVALPEL
+368 LGVGGVALPEL
-379 VTRFTSLPVL
+379 ITRFTSLPVL
-389 ATTFSMTLSKAGN
+389 ATTFSVTLSKAGN
-402 RGVSLTG
+402 RGVSLAG
-409 HVRVTARGDSEL
+409 HIRVTARGDSEL
-421 GQVGRELE
+421 AQVGRDLE
-429 RAASAAK
+429 RTASAAK

-449 VLATLPLGGTY
+449 ALATLPLGGTY